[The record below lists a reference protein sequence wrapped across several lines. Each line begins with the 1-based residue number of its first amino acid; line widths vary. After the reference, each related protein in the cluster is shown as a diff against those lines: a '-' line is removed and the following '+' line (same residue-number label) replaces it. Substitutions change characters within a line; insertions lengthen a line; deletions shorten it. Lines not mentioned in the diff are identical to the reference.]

1 MALNI
6 KNPEVERLAAEVA
19 RLANESKTEA
29 IRQAL
34 ADRRQRLL
42 ATGKRADKRERLV
55 AFLSGQVWPQVP
67 QELLGRRVTKKEREK
82 ILGYGPQGF

>member
-19 RLANESKTEA
+19 RLTKESKTEA

-34 ADRRQRLL
+34 ADRKRRLL
-42 ATGKRADKRERLV
+42 ATGKTADKEERLL
-55 AFLSGQVWPQVP
+55 AYLRNRVWPQIP
-67 QELLGRRVTKKEREK
+67 PELLHRRTSKREREK

>member
-6 KNPEVERLAAEVA
+6 KNPEVERLATEVA
-19 RLANESKTEA
+19 RLAKESKTEA

-34 ADRRQRLL
+34 ADRKQRLL
-42 ATGKRADKRERLV
+42 ATGKRADKQERLF
-55 AFLSGQVWPQVP
+55 AFLSGHVWPQIP
-67 QELLGRRVTKKEREK
+67 QELLEKRVTKKEREK

>member
-1 MALNI
+1 VALNI

-19 RLANESKTEA
+19 RLAKESKTEA

-34 ADRRQRLL
+34 TDRKQRLL
-42 ATGKRADKRERLV
+42 ATGRKADKQERLLS
-55 AFLSGQVWPQVP
+55 FLSGQVWPHIP
-67 QELLGRRVTKKEREK
+67 RELSGRRITKKEREK